1 MSILFPAFGGFG
13 GLRRLRFGSKMVYS
27 RAQSDGLPGFRAP
40 PDSLILSTLSPS
52 SPKALNRF
60 FEEGAEVGD

>member
-1 MSILFPAFGGFG
+1 MSILFPAFGRFG

-27 RAQSDGLPGFRAP
+27 RAQSDGLPGFGA
-40 PDSLILSTLSPS
+40 PDSLSLSTLSPS